1 MLISISFQQLCHFH
15 AARAREEELESKT
28 TRSLALFLFFASL
41 SLSLLKLSEEE
52 VPLSVSEERADPSE
66 SLQPGTHRL
75 NHWAPFSSSV
85 SEICYELRLVF
96 TLRGNF
102 SSGS

>member
-28 TRSLALFLFFASL
+28 TRSLA
-41 SLSLLKLSEEE
+41 LSLLKLSEEE

>member
-15 AARAREEELESKT
+15 AARVREEELESKT
-28 TRSLALFLFFASL
+28 TRSLA
-41 SLSLLKLSEEE
+41 LSLLKLSEEE